1 MIQKT
6 FSRRKAANMASFTED
21 PLRAPS
27 RTLPPT
33 EDADFFEYGEWSKP
47 TVRMTEIPF
56 GSSSSFPPQRKTSC
70 TNPAGVKTDI
80 VCTTY
85 ADYHF
90 VTITQLQKFGTVIH
104 AWADKHSDG
113 PAGVTYEMNV
123 LLGKREDTLL
133 MVYARQIM
141 QRICMTSTKPLVLAI
156 ALKEGEEGR
165 DADTFAQALNALF
178 AISTWG

>member
-1 MIQKT
+1 
-6 FSRRKAANMASFTED
+6 MASFTAD
-21 PLRAPS
+21 PLRATS
-27 RTLPPT
+27 SSLSHS
-33 EDADFFEYGEWSKP
+33 EDADFFESGERSKP
-47 TVRMTEIPF
+47 EVSVLEIPF
-56 GSSSSFPPQRKTSC
+56 GSSSAFPLQNKTSC
-70 TNPAGVKTDI
+70 TNSAGVTTDI
-80 VCTTY
+80 VCVTY

-141 QRICMTSTKPLVLAI
+141 QRICMTSTKPLILAI
-156 ALKEGEEGR
+156 ALRETMEGR
-165 DADTFAQALNALF
+165 DAESVTQVLNALF

>member
-1 MIQKT
+1 
-6 FSRRKAANMASFTED
+6 MASFAED
-21 PLRAPS
+21 PLRVPS
-27 RTLPPT
+27 RSLPSA
-33 EDADFFEYGEWSKP
+33 EEADFFESGERSKP
-47 TVRMTEIPF
+47 EVHVSEIPF
-56 GSSSSFPPQRKTSC
+56 GRSSAFPPQNKTSC
-70 TNPAGVKTDI
+70 TNPAGVTTDI

-141 QRICMTSTKPLVLAI
+141 QRICMTSTKPLLLAI
-156 ALKEGEEGR
+156 ALREGEEGR